1 MNEILIPVST
11 GDDVHDCVAEGA
23 EIRRLKDMI
32 TKVSNKHN
40 GEYDFELVV
49 RSRELCIQNRIFLP
63 GSNNQSNILV
73 HILIQLGRCFL
84 EDTNINK

>member
-1 MNEILIPVST
+1 MTEILIPVST
-11 GDDVHDCVAEGA
+11 GDDVHDCLAEGA

-49 RSRELCIQNRIFLP
+49 
-63 GSNNQSNILV
+63 
-73 HILIQLGRCFL
+73 
-84 EDTNINK
+84 K

>member
-1 MNEILIPVST
+1 MTEILIPVST
-11 GDDVHDCVAEGA
+11 EDDVHNCVSEGA

-49 RSRELCIQNRIFLP
+49 
-63 GSNNQSNILV
+63 
-73 HILIQLGRCFL
+73 
-84 EDTNINK
+84 K